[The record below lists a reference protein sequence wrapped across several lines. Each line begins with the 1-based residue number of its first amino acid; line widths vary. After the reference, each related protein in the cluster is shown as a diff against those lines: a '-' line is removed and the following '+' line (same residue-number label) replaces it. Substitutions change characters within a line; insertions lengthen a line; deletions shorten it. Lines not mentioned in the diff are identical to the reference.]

1 MTLIKNC
8 LGHIPLFILAIAF
21 VTICSFFFSP
31 SLLLVTPQESGVQEG
46 LVCLIPCCGS
56 QGPGLGPDKVG
67 TRQTLVGER
76 NNVCRPLYSEGVCV
90 FRGTGAAMKP

>member
-56 QGPGLGPDKVG
+56 QGPGLGLTKWALG
-67 TRQTLVGER
+67 KHWLR
-76 NNVCRPLYSEGVCV
+76 NEIMCAGLCIPRVCV
-90 FRGTGAAMKP
+90 CFGVQVRQ